1 MGTKRGWGRGVRE
14 DSLHP
19 ARVSPMLWAGR
30 SWGRAVRCFPFGSRW
45 ASKSLTPLD
54 RGWTRSSSRN
64 QGPQGDILGPGD
76 MGERAEGERFP
87 RR

>member
-1 MGTKRGWGRGVRE
+1 MSGQSSCALGRQ
-14 DSLHP
+14 
-19 ARVSPMLWAGR
+19 MLESFWML
-30 SWGRAVRCFPFGSRW
+30 STQPRW
-45 ASKSLTPLD
+45 ASKALTPLD